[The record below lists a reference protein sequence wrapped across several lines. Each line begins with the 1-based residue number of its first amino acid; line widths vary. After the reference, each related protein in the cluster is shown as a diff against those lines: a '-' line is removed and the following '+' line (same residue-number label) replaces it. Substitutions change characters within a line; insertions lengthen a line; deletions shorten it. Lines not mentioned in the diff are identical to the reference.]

1 MNYVF
6 PGMKLFTVIY
16 RDTTE
21 EGMPQRW
28 VGYLQAES
36 KEKLKEVFVRDNPT
50 YIVDEIQEEENT
62 KV

>member
-16 RDTTE
+16 RDKSE

-28 VGYLQAES
+28 VGYLQANS
-36 KEKLKEVFVRDNPT
+36 KEELEQVFLRDNPT
-50 YIVDEIQEEENT
+50 FTIDEIIETE
-62 KV
+62 K

>member
-16 RDTTE
+16 RDKSE

-28 VGYLQAES
+28 VGYLQANS
-36 KEKLKEVFVRDNPT
+36 KEELEQVFLRDNPT
-50 YIVDEIQEEENT
+50 FIIDEIIETE
-62 KV
+62 K